1 MSIMAK
7 RGAKRRIKR
16 LTIIFTDGKME
27 HTGMSSDFS
36 STGLFI
42 RTRKAFNPGT
52 PVKMVFEVD
61 ENHKIELAGVV
72 TRAIK
77 TGVMDFKNGMGI
89 KLSYIPQAYEDF
101 LKEIIN

>member
-7 RGAKRRIKR
+7 RVAKRRIKR
-16 LTIIFTDGKME
+16 LSITFTEGKVE
-27 HTGMSSDFS
+27 YTGMSSDFS

-52 PVKMVFEVD
+52 PVKMVIEVD
-61 ENHKIELAGVV
+61 KNRKIELAGVV

-89 KLSYIPQAYEDF
+89 KLSYIPQVYENF